1 MKKQRKRI
9 YTALLCT
16 CFLFS
21 TASVPVSAAET
32 EQEEE
37 MTTLSSRSGGT
48 EVSTKEALTSALVD
62 SNISKIT
69 LEKDIDIN
77 DALTVNRA
85 VKLDLNG
92 FVLRMTGE
100 DSVIKVGQGGELTIA
115 DSNKDKTHKF
125 AQNTAGL
132 SAGLWEL
139 VDDSSTTSKTV
150 NGGIITGGKAQK
162 GGGVYV
168 APGGKLHMTGGSIV
182 GCQASKDGGGVYLD
196 DDSQTDASSE
206 FTMTDSSIIG
216 CTASGHGGGVAVN
229 PACKFTMDN
238 DSEIR
243 SCTAR
248 LGGGVY
254 TNNSDTNRKGVFTL
268 RNGAI
273 LSCTADTSGFLFS
286 QGGGVYN
293 SGAFIMEGGTIK
305 GCTAIKERP
314 TGGVLNRREF
324 TMSGGMIG
332 ESEND
337 ESHVYNDAITAA
349 VFTISGDATIYTN
362 VANDSRL
369 NADGGKV
376 FGEVTNAV
384 KNWSSAVIAGTEGV
398 AGSTEFKGK
407 VTNNCI
413 IEKGQFTGDV
423 TNDGGGT
430 IKGGVF
436 TGSVT
441 NNLGTILGGDFS
453 KASLSGE
460 LVITFDPNNG
470 GNSSKQKVDWS
481 KEGTPLEVP
490 TTEPTKEGHTFEGWY
505 YDNNGVNTKW
515 DFKTDRARY
524 TMTLKAKWEANTY
537 NVTVKDD
544 GNGTASADPAPAKM
558 GAEVSLTATPNSGY
572 HFKKWEVVP
581 DKVKIENNK
590 FTMPAAHVTVKA
602 IFERNTSSGGSGGG
616 GGGTTYYTLTFETNG
631 GDSIQAIRAA
641 RGKTLDL
648 SAYTP
653 MRDGYDFGGWYAD
666 KDLTQRITEIKL
678 SGSKTVY
685 ADWKKREPDEP
696 DAVKN
701 PFADVNA
708 GDWFYRDVLFSYEK
722 GLMSGM
728 DAAAFAPYANTT
740 RAQIAVIFY
749 RMEGS
754 PAVEGENSFTD
765 VVRGS
770 GTAWFYDA
778 VTWAQQNGIMGGYD
792 NSSFAPNDPITREQ
806 LAAIFYRY
814 AQYKSYDTTQGGMAI
829 REFGDYESISDYA
842 MGAMAWAVNTGLV
855 KGDSNLLYPN
865 GTATRAEIAAMLHRF
880 VENGMK

>member
-37 MTTLSSRSGGT
+37 MTTLSSRSGEA
-48 EVSTKEALTSALVD
+48 EVSTAADLTSALRD
-62 SNISKIT
+62 ST
-69 LEKDIDIN
+69 KDTVKLTADIIIDTT
-77 DALTVNRA
+77 LTVNRA
-85 VKLDLNG
+85 VTLDLNG
-92 FVLRMTGE
+92 FVLQRTGE
-100 DSVIKVGQGGELTIA
+100 GSVIKVEQGGELTIA
-115 DSNKDKTHKF
+115 DSNKNTAHKF

-139 VDDSSTTSKTV
+139 VSDDSTTSKTV
-150 NGGIITGGKAQK
+150 SGGIITGGKAQK

-168 APGGKLHMTGGSIV
+168 APGGKLNMTGGSIV
-182 GCQASKDGGGVYLD
+182 GCQARYGGGVYLD
-196 DDSQTDASSE
+196 NNDQTGEPSE
-206 FTMTDSSIIG
+206 FTMTSSRIIG
-216 CTASGHGGGVAVN
+216 CTASEQGGGVVVD
-229 PACKFTMDN
+229 PACTFTMDN

-254 TNNSDTNRKGVFTL
+254 TNNSDTNGKGVFTL

-293 SGAFIMEGGTIK
+293 LGAFIMKSGTIK

-332 ESEND
+332 KEDKTD
-337 ESHVYNDAITAA
+337 ESHVYNDATEAA
-349 VFTISGDATIYTN
+349 VLTISGAAKIYTN

-369 NADGGKV
+369 NAYGGEIS
-376 FGEVTNAV
+376 GDVTNAV
-384 KNWSSAVIAGTEGV
+384 ASRYAVITGTEEA
-398 AGSTEFKGK
+398 AGSTEFSGA
-407 VTNNCI
+407 VINN
-413 IEKGQFTGDV
+413 KA
-423 TNDGGGT
+423 GT
-430 IKGGVF
+430 IAGGVF

-441 NNLGTILGGDFS
+441 NNLGAILGGDFS
-453 KASLSGE
+453 RAKSLSGR
-460 LVITFDPNNG
+460 LVITFDPNNEG
-470 GNSSKQKVDWS
+470 DSSRQEVDWS
-481 KEGTPLEVP
+481 KDGAPLIVP
-490 TTEPTKEGHTFEGWY
+490 TPEPTKEGHTFEGWY

-515 DFKTDRARY
+515 NFETDKARY
-524 TMTLKAKWEANTY
+524 TMTLTAQWKANTY
-537 NVTVKDD
+537 TVTVEND
-544 GNGTASADPAPAKM
+544 GNGTASADPASAKM
-558 GAEVSLTATPNSGY
+558 GAEVSLTAMPNSGY

-581 DKVKIENNK
+581 DKVKIEDNK
-590 FTMPAAHVTVKA
+590 FTMPADDVTVKA
-602 IFERNTSSGGSGGG
+602 IFERNASSGGSGGG

-631 GDSIQAIRAA
+631 GGSMQAIRAA

-685 ADWKKREPDEP
+685 ADWKKREP

-778 VTWAQQNGIMGGYD
+778 VTWAQKNGIMGGYS

-814 AQYKSYDTTQGGMAI
+814 AQYKGYDTTQGGMAI
-829 REFGDYESISDYA
+829 REFDDYESISDYA

-855 KGDSNLLYPN
+855 KGDSNLLYPK
-865 GTATRAEIAAMLHRF
+865 GTATRAELAALFHRF
-880 VENGMK
+880 AENGMK

>member
-32 EQEEE
+32 EQEE
-37 MTTLSSRSGGT
+37 MTTLSNRSGEA
-48 EVSTKEALTSALVD
+48 EVSTAADLTSALGD

-69 LEKDIDIN
+69 LEQDIPISDT
-77 DALTVNRA
+77 LTVNRA
-85 VKLDLNG
+85 VTLDLNG
-92 FVLRMTGE
+92 FVLQRTGE
-100 DSVIKVGQGGELTIA
+100 GSVIKVEQGGELTIA
-115 DSNKDKTHKF
+115 DSNKNTAHKF
-125 AQNTAGL
+125 AQNTN
-132 SAGLWEL
+132 GLWEL
-139 VDDSSTTSKTV
+139 VDGSSTSSKTV
-150 NGGIITGGKAQK
+150 NGGIITGGKAQN

-182 GCQASKDGGGVYLD
+182 GCQAKDGGGVYLD

-216 CTASGHGGGVAVN
+216 CTASGYGGGVAVN

-254 TNNSDTNRKGVFTL
+254 TDNSDANGPGVFTL

-273 LSCTADTSGFLFS
+273 LSCTANPSDYLFS

-293 SGAFIMEGGTIK
+293 LGAFIMKSGTIK

-332 ESEND
+332 KEDKTD
-337 ESHVYNDAITAA
+337 ESHVYNDATEAA
-349 VFTISGDATIYTN
+349 VLTISGDAKIYTN

-369 NADGGKV
+369 NAYGGEI
-376 FGEVTNAV
+376 FGDVTNAV
-384 KNWSSAVIAGTEGV
+384 ASRYAVITGTEEA
-398 AGSTEFKGK
+398 AGSTEFSGA
-407 VTNNCI
+407 VINN
-413 IEKGQFTGDV
+413 KA
-423 TNDGGGT
+423 GT
-430 IKGGVF
+430 IAGGVF

-453 KASLSGE
+453 QAEPLNGQ
-460 LVITFDPNNG
+460 LAITFDPNNG
-470 GNSSKQKVDWS
+470 DKSSRQEVVWS
-481 KEGTPLEVP
+481 KGGAKLLVP
-490 TTEPTKEGHTFEGWY
+490 TPEPTKEGHTFEGWC
-505 YDNNGVNTKW
+505 YDNNGVNTEW
-515 DFKTDRARY
+515 DFETDKARY
-524 TMTLKAKWEANTY
+524 TMTLTAKW
-537 NVTVKDD
+537 
-544 GNGTASADPAPAKM
+544 
-558 GAEVSLTATPNSGY
+558 
-572 HFKKWEVVP
+572 
-581 DKVKIENNK
+581 
-590 FTMPAAHVTVKA
+590 KA
-602 IFERNTSSGGSGGG
+602 NTSSSGGGG

-631 GDSIQAIRAA
+631 GGSMQAIRAA

-685 ADWKKREPDEP
+685 ADWKKREPNEP

-778 VTWAQQNGIMGGYD
+778 VTWAQQNGIMGGYG

-814 AQYKSYDTTQGGMAI
+814 AQYKGYDTTQGGMAI
-829 REFGDYESISDYA
+829 REFDDYESISDYA

-855 KGDSNLLYPN
+855 KGDSNLLYPK
-865 GTATRAEIAAMLHRF
+865 GTATRAEIAALFHRF
-880 VENGMK
+880 AENGMK

>member
-21 TASVPVSAAET
+21 TASVPVLAAET

-37 MTTLSSRSGGT
+37 MTTLSNRSG
-48 EVSTKEALTSALVD
+48 EAKVSTPEDLASALRD
-62 SNISKIT
+62 STKDT
-69 LEKDIDIN
+69 VKLTADIDIS

-85 VKLDLNG
+85 VTLDLNG
-92 FVLRMTGE
+92 FVLRMTSN

-115 DSNKDKTHKF
+115 DSNKNTAHKF
-125 AQNTAGL
+125 AQNTN
-132 SAGLWEL
+132 GLWEL
-139 VDDSSTTSKTV
+139 VDGSSTSSKTV
-150 NGGIITGGKAQK
+150 NGGIITGGNAQK

-182 GCQASKDGGGVYLD
+182 GCQAKDGGGVYLD

-206 FTMTDSSIIG
+206 FTMTDSRIIG

-229 PACKFTMDN
+229 PKCTFTMDN

-254 TNNSDTNRKGVFTL
+254 TNNNGTNGPGVFTL

-273 LSCTADTSGFLFS
+273 LSCTADTLGFMS
-286 QGGGVYN
+286 SWGGGVYN

-305 GCTAIKERP
+305 GCTAKKGSS
-314 TGGVLNRREF
+314 GGVLNRREF
-324 TMSGGMIG
+324 TMRGGRIG
-332 ESEND
+332 EDKTD
-337 ESHVYNDAITAA
+337 ESHVYNAADTAA
-349 VFTISGDATIYTN
+349 VFTISGTAKIYTN

-369 NADGGKV
+369 NADGGEI
-376 FGEVTNAV
+376 FGDVTNAV
-384 KNWSSAVIAGTEGV
+384 DSEYGAVIAGTEG
-398 AGSTEFKGK
+398 AADSTKFSGA
-407 VTNNCI
+407 VTNN
-413 IEKGQFTGDV
+413 ETG
-423 TNDGGGT
+423 TIAGGT
-430 IKGGVF
+430 F
-436 TGSVT
+436 THTVT
-441 NNLGTILGGDFS
+441 NNVNTVTNNVGTILGGDFS
-453 KASLSGE
+453 KATLIGK
-460 LVITFDPNNG
+460 LAITFEPNNG
-470 GNSSKQKVDWS
+470 DNMQVNWE
-481 KEGTPLEVP
+481 KEGVLLIAP
-490 TTEPTKEGHTFEGWY
+490 TTEPTKEGHTFEGWC
-505 YDNNGVNTKW
+505 YDNNGENTKW
-515 DFKTDRARY
+515 DFETDRAKY
-524 TMTLKAKWEANTY
+524 TMTLKAQW
-537 NVTVKDD
+537 
-544 GNGTASADPAPAKM
+544 
-558 GAEVSLTATPNSGY
+558 
-572 HFKKWEVVP
+572 
-581 DKVKIENNK
+581 
-590 FTMPAAHVTVKA
+590 KA
-602 IFERNTSSGGSGGG
+602 NTSSSGGGG

-631 GDSIQAIRAA
+631 GGSMQAIRAA

-685 ADWKKREPDEP
+685 ADWKKREP

-754 PAVEGENSFTD
+754 PAVEGENSFAD

-814 AQYKSYDTTQGGMAI
+814 AQYKGYDTTQGGMAI

-842 MGAMAWAVNTGLV
+842 MSAMAWAVNTGLV

>member
-37 MTTLSSRSGGT
+37 MTTLSSRSGGA
-48 EVSTKEALTSALVD
+48 EVSTPEDLASALGD
-62 SNISKIT
+62 ST
-69 LEKDIDIN
+69 KDTVKLTADIIIDTT
-77 DALTVNRA
+77 LTVNRA
-85 VKLDLNG
+85 VTLDLNG
-92 FVLRMTGE
+92 FVLRMTKEG
-100 DSVIKVGQGGELTIA
+100 SVIKVEQGGNLTIA
-115 DSNKDKTHKF
+115 DSDTDKAHKF
-125 AQNTAGL
+125 VQSTG
-132 SAGLWEL
+132 GLWVL
-139 VDDSSTTSKTV
+139 VDDSSKTV
-150 NGGIITGGKAQK
+150 YGGIITGGNAQK

-168 APGGKLHMTGGSIV
+168 APGGKLNMTGGSIV
-182 GCQASKDGGGVYLD
+182 GCQAKFGGGVYLD
-196 DDSQTDASSE
+196 NNDQTGEPSE
-206 FTMTDSSIIG
+206 FTMTSSRIIG
-216 CTASGHGGGVAVN
+216 CTASDTGGGVAVN
-229 PACKFTMDN
+229 PACTFTMN
-238 DSEIR
+238 NGSEIR

-248 LGGGVY
+248 NGGGVY
-254 TNNSDTNRKGVFTL
+254 TNTSRKNGNGVFTL

-273 LSCTADTSGFLFS
+273 LSCMVNTSEHPRS
-286 QGGGVYN
+286 RGGGVYN
-293 SGAFIMEGGTIK
+293 EGSFIMENGTIK
-305 GCTAIKERP
+305 GCTAIKERL
-314 TGGVLNRREF
+314 TGGVYNLKEF
-324 TMSGGMIG
+324 TMSGGTIG
-332 ESEND
+332 EEGKTDD
-337 ESHVYNDAITAA
+337 ESHVYNVADKTA
-349 VFTISGDATIYTN
+349 VFTISGTAKIYTN

-369 NADGGKV
+369 NADGGEI

-384 KNWSSAVIAGTEGV
+384 KNWSSAVIAGTEG
-398 AGSTEFKGK
+398 AADSTEFKGK

-413 IEKGQFTGDV
+413 IEKGQFTGEV
-423 TNDGGGT
+423 VNGGSGT
-430 IKGGVF
+430 IRGGAF
-436 TGSVT
+436 KGSVT
-441 NNLGTILGGDFS
+441 NNLGAILGGDFS
-453 KASLSGE
+453 QAEPLNGQ
-460 LVITFDPNNG
+460 LAITFEPNNG
-470 GNSSKQKVDWS
+470 DKSSKREVGWS
-481 KEGTPLEVP
+481 KDGAKLLVP
-490 TTEPTKEGHTFEGWY
+490 TPDPTKEGYTFEGWY
-505 YDNNGVNTKW
+505 YDNNGENTKW

-537 NVTVKDD
+537 NVTVEND
-544 GNGTASADPAPAKM
+544 GNGTASADAASAKM
-558 GAEVSLTATPNSGY
+558 GEEVSLTATPKSGY
-572 HFKKWEVVP
+572 HFKEWEVIS
-581 DKVKIENNK
+581 DNVKIEDNK

-602 IFERNTSSGGSGGG
+602 IFERNASSSGGGG

-631 GDSIQAIRAA
+631 GGSMQAIRAA

-685 ADWKKREPDEP
+685 ADWKKKEPNEP

-754 PAVEGENSFTD
+754 PAVEGENSFAD

-814 AQYKSYDTTQGGMAI
+814 AQYKGYDTTQGGMAI
-829 REFGDYESISDYA
+829 REFDDYESISDYA
-842 MGAMAWAVNTGLV
+842 MSAMAWAVNTGLV

-865 GTATRAEIAAMLHRF
+865 GTATRAELAALLHRF

>member
-37 MTTLSSRSGGT
+37 MTTLSSRSGEA
-48 EVSTKEALTSALVD
+48 EVSTVEDLTSALGD
-62 SNISKIT
+62 ST
-69 LEKDIDIN
+69 KDTVKLTADIIIN
-77 DALTVNRA
+77 TTLTVNRA
-85 VKLDLNG
+85 VTLDLNG
-92 FVLRMTGE
+92 FVLQRTGE
-100 DSVIKVGQGGELTIA
+100 GSVIKVEQGGNLTIA
-115 DSNKDKTHKF
+115 DSDTDKAHKF
-125 AQNTAGL
+125 AQPNG
-132 SAGLWEL
+132 GLWVL
-139 VDDSSTTSKTV
+139 VSDDSATSKTV
-150 NGGIITGGKAQK
+150 NGGIITGGKAKK

-182 GCQASKDGGGVYLD
+182 GCQASHGGGVYLD
-196 DDSQTDASSE
+196 NNHQTGEPSE
-206 FTMTDSSIIG
+206 FTMTSSSIIG
-216 CTASGHGGGVAVN
+216 CTASDNGGGVAVN
-229 PACKFTMDN
+229 PACKFTMN
-238 DSEIR
+238 NGSVIR

-248 LGGGVY
+248 NGGGVY
-254 TNNSDTNRKGVFTL
+254 TNISRTNGNGVFTL

-273 LSCTADTSGFLFS
+273 LSCTANPSDHLRSR
-286 QGGGVYN
+286 GGGVYN
-293 SGAFIMEGGTIK
+293 EGSFIMEDGTIK

-314 TGGVLNRREF
+314 TGGVYNLREF
-324 TMSGGMIG
+324 TMSGGAIG
-332 ESEND
+332 EGEDD
-337 ESHVYNDAITAA
+337 ESHVYNAADAAA
-349 VFTISGDATIYTN
+349 VFTISDTAKIYTN
-362 VANDSRL
+362 VANNSRL
-369 NADGGKV
+369 NADGGEI
-376 FGEVTNAV
+376 FGEVKNAV
-384 KNWSSAVIAGTEGV
+384 DSRYAVITGTEGV
-398 AGSTEFKGK
+398 AGSTEFSGAVINSEAGTIAGGTFTHT
-407 VTNNCI
+407 VTNNVN
-413 IEKGQFTGDV
+413 TV
-423 TNDGGGT
+423 TKN
-430 IKGGVF
+430 V
-436 TGSVT
+436 
-441 NNLGTILGGDFS
+441 GTILGGDFS
-453 KASLSGE
+453 QATLSGQ
-460 LVITFDPNNG
+460 LAITFDPNNEG
-470 GNSSKQKVDWS
+470 DSSSRQDVVWS
-481 KEGTPLEVP
+481 KDGAPLKVP
-490 TTEPTKEGHTFEGWY
+490 TPEPTKEGHTFEGWY
-505 YDNNGVNTKW
+505 YDNNGVNKKW
-515 DFKTDRARY
+515 NFETDRAKY
-524 TMTLKAKWEANTY
+524 TMTLKAKW
-537 NVTVKDD
+537 
-544 GNGTASADPAPAKM
+544 
-558 GAEVSLTATPNSGY
+558 
-572 HFKKWEVVP
+572 
-581 DKVKIENNK
+581 
-590 FTMPAAHVTVKA
+590 KA
-602 IFERNTSSGGSGGG
+602 NTSSSGGGG

-685 ADWKKREPDEP
+685 ADWKKREP

-778 VTWAQQNGIMGGYD
+778 VTWAQKNGIMGGYS

-814 AQYKSYDTTQGGMAI
+814 AQYKGYDTTQGGMAI
-829 REFGDYESISDYA
+829 REFDDYESISDYA

-855 KGDSNLLYPN
+855 KGDSNLLYPK
-865 GTATRAEIAAMLHRF
+865 GTATRAEIAALFHRF
-880 VENGMK
+880 AENGMK

>member
-37 MTTLSSRSGGT
+37 MTTLSNRSGEA
-48 EVSTKEALTSALVD
+48 EVSTKDELASALED

-69 LEKDIDIN
+69 LEKDIDIS

-85 VKLDLNG
+85 VTLDLNG
-92 FVLRMTGE
+92 VVLRMTGE
-100 DSVIKVGQGGELTIA
+100 GSVIKVEQGGELTIA
-115 DSNKDKTHKF
+115 DSDKDKEHKF
-125 AQNTAGL
+125 AQPSGGL

-139 VDDSSTTSKTV
+139 NSNGSETV

-168 APGGKLHMTGGSIV
+168 APGGKLNMTGGSIV
-182 GCQASKDGGGVYLD
+182 GCQARYGGGVYLD
-196 DDSQTDASSE
+196 NNDQTGEPSE
-206 FTMTDSSIIG
+206 FTMTSRSIIG
-216 CTASGHGGGVAVN
+216 CTASDYGGGVAVN
-229 PACKFTMDN
+229 PKCTFTMN
-238 DSEIR
+238 NGSAVR

-254 TNNSDTNRKGVFTL
+254 TNNNGTNGPGVFTL

-273 LSCTADTSGFLFS
+273 LSCKADSW
-286 QGGGVYN
+286 GGGVYN
-293 SGAFIMEGGTIK
+293 EGSFIMEDGTIK
-305 GCTAIKERP
+305 NCTAGWDGSSS
-314 TGGVLNRREF
+314 GGVFNHREF
-324 TMSGGMIG
+324 TMSGGAIG
-332 ESEND
+332 EENKTD
-337 ESHVYNDAITAA
+337 KSHVYNNSFTSAI
-349 VFTISGDATIYTN
+349 FTISGDATIYAN

-369 NADGGKV
+369 NADGGEI
-376 FGEVTNAV
+376 FGDVTNAV
-384 KNWSSAVIAGTEGV
+384 YSEYGAVIAGTER
-398 AGSTEFKGK
+398 AADSTKFSGA
-407 VTNNCI
+407 VTNN
-413 IEKGQFTGDV
+413 ET
-423 TNDGGGT
+423 GT
-430 IKGGVF
+430 IAGGVF

-453 KASLSGE
+453 KATLNGQ
-460 LVITFDPNNG
+460 LAITFNPNNG
-470 GNSSKQKVDWS
+470 DKSSRQDVVWS
-481 KEGTPLEVP
+481 KDGATLEVP
-490 TTEPTKEGHTFEGWY
+490 TPDPTKEGYTFEGWY
-505 YDNNGVNTKW
+505 YDNNGVNTEW
-515 DFKTDRARY
+515 DFETDKARY
-524 TMTLKAKWEANTY
+524 TMTLTAQWEANTY
-537 NVTVKDD
+537 TVTVKND
-544 GNGTASADPAPAKM
+544 GNGTASAAPASAKM
-558 GAEVSLTATPNSGY
+558 GEEVSLTATPKSGY
-572 HFKKWEVVP
+572 HFKRWEVVP
-581 DKVKIENNK
+581 DKVEIENNK
-590 FTMPAAHVTVKA
+590 FTMPADDVTVKA
-602 IFERNTSSGGSGGG
+602 IFERNASSGGGG

-754 PAVEGENSFTD
+754 PAVEGENSFAD

-814 AQYKSYDTTQGGMAI
+814 AQYKGYDTTQGGMAI

-865 GTATRAEIAAMLHRF
+865 GTATRAELAAMLHRF

>member
-32 EQEEE
+32 EQEE
-37 MTTLSSRSGGT
+37 MTTLSNRSGEA
-48 EVSTKEALTSALVD
+48 EVSTAADLTSALGD

-69 LEKDIDIN
+69 LEQDIPISDT
-77 DALTVNRA
+77 LTVNRA
-85 VKLDLNG
+85 VTLDLNG
-92 FVLRMTGE
+92 FVLQRTGE
-100 DSVIKVGQGGELTIA
+100 GSVIKVEQGGELTIA
-115 DSNKDKTHKF
+115 DSNKNTAHKF
-125 AQNTAGL
+125 AQNTN
-132 SAGLWEL
+132 GLWEL
-139 VDDSSTTSKTV
+139 VDGSSTSSKTV
-150 NGGIITGGKAQK
+150 NGGIITGGKAQN

-182 GCQASKDGGGVYLD
+182 GCQAKDGGGVYLD

-254 TNNSDTNRKGVFTL
+254 TNNSGTNGPGVFTL

-273 LSCTADTSGFLFS
+273 LSCTANPSNHLFS

-332 ESEND
+332 EGEND

-430 IKGGVF
+430 IKGGTF
-436 TGSVT
+436 INNKVT
-441 NNLGTILGGDFS
+441 NNLGAILGGDFS
-453 KASLSGE
+453 QATLSGQ

-470 GNSSKQKVDWS
+470 DNSSRQEVDWS
-481 KEGTPLEVP
+481 KDGAKLSTPTP
-490 TTEPTKEGHTFEGWY
+490 EPTKEGHTFEGWY
-505 YDNNGVNTKW
+505 YDNNGVNTEW
-515 DFKTDRARY
+515 DFETDKAKY
-524 TMTLKAKWEANTY
+524 TMTLTAQWKANTY
-537 NVTVKDD
+537 TVTVEND
-544 GNGTASADPAPAKM
+544 GNGTVSADPAFAKM
-558 GAEVSLTATPNSGY
+558 GAEVRLTTMPNSGY
-572 HFKKWEVVP
+572 HFKEW
-581 DKVKIENNK
+581 KVISGDVEIEDNK
-590 FTMPAAHVTVKA
+590 FTMPADDVTVKA
-602 IFERNTSSGGSGGG
+602 IFERNASSGGSGGG

-631 GDSIQAIRAA
+631 GGSMQAIRAA

-754 PAVEGENSFTD
+754 PAVEGENSFAD
-765 VVRGS
+765 VMRGS

-778 VTWAQQNGIMGGYD
+778 VTWAQQNGIMGGYS

-814 AQYKSYDTTQGGMAI
+814 AQYKGYDTTQGGMAI

-865 GTATRAEIAAMLHRF
+865 GTATRAELAAMLHRF

>member
-32 EQEEE
+32 EQEE
-37 MTTLSSRSGGT
+37 MTTLSNRSGEA
-48 EVSTKEALTSALVD
+48 EVSTKDELTSALGD
-62 SNISKIT
+62 ST
-69 LEKDIDIN
+69 KDTVKLTADIIIDTT
-77 DALTVNRA
+77 LTVNRA
-85 VKLDLNG
+85 VTLDLNG
-92 FVLRMTGE
+92 FVLQRTGE
-100 DSVIKVGQGGELTIA
+100 GSVIKVEQGGELTIA
-115 DSNKDKTHKF
+115 DSDKNTAHKF
-125 AQNTAGL
+125 AQNTN
-132 SAGLWEL
+132 GLWEL
-139 VDDSSTTSKTV
+139 VDGSSASSKTV
-150 NGGIITGGKAQK
+150 KGGIITGGKAQK

-182 GCQASKDGGGVYLD
+182 GCQAKDGGGVYLD

-216 CTASGHGGGVAVN
+216 CTASYFGGGVAVN
-229 PACKFTMDN
+229 PACKFTMN
-238 DSEIR
+238 NGSEIR

-248 LGGGVY
+248 IGGGVY
-254 TNNSDTNRKGVFTL
+254 TNNSGTNGNGVFTL

-273 LSCTADTSGFLFS
+273 LSCTADSW
-286 QGGGVYN
+286 GGGVFN
-293 SGAFIMEGGTIK
+293 TGAFIMESGTIK

-314 TGGVLNRREF
+314 TGGVFNRREF
-324 TMSGGMIG
+324 TMSGGTIG
-332 ESEND
+332 EGEDD
-337 ESHVYNDAITAA
+337 ESHVYNAADTAA
-349 VFTISGDATIYTN
+349 VFTISGTAKIYTN
-362 VANDSRL
+362 VANDSRW
-369 NADGGKV
+369 NADGGKI
-376 FGEVTNAV
+376 FGEVKNAV
-384 KNWSSAVIAGTEGV
+384 NSRFGAVIAG
-398 AGSTEFKGK
+398 AGSTEFSGA
-407 VTNNCI
+407 VINN
-413 IEKGQFTGDV
+413 ET
-423 TNDGGGT
+423 GT
-430 IKGGVF
+430 IAGGVF

-453 KASLSGE
+453 KATLRGK
-460 LVITFDPNNG
+460 LAITFDPNNED
-470 GNSSKQKVDWS
+470 NMQVDWK
-481 KEGTPLEVP
+481 KEGVLLIAP
-490 TTEPTKEGHTFEGWY
+490 TSEPTKEGYTFEGWY

-515 DFKTDRARY
+515 NFETDKARY
-524 TMTLKAKWEANTY
+524 TMTLTAKW
-537 NVTVKDD
+537 
-544 GNGTASADPAPAKM
+544 
-558 GAEVSLTATPNSGY
+558 
-572 HFKKWEVVP
+572 
-581 DKVKIENNK
+581 
-590 FTMPAAHVTVKA
+590 KA
-602 IFERNTSSGGSGGG
+602 NTSSSGGGG

-631 GDSIQAIRAA
+631 GGSMQAIRAA

-685 ADWKKREPDEP
+685 ADWKKREPD
-696 DAVKN
+696 AVKN

-708 GDWFYRDVLFSYEK
+708 GDWFYQDVLFSYEK

-754 PAVEGENSFTD
+754 PAVEGENSFVD

-778 VTWAQQNGIMGGYD
+778 VTWAQKNGIMGGYS

-814 AQYKSYDTTQGGMAI
+814 AQYKGYDTTQGGMAI

-842 MGAMAWAVNTGLV
+842 MSAMAWAVNTGLV
-855 KGDSNLLYPN
+855 KGDSNLLYPK

>member
-16 CFLFS
+16 CFLLS

-37 MTTLSSRSGGT
+37 MTTLSSRSGEA
-48 EVSTKEALTSALVD
+48 EVSTPENLASALED
-62 SNISKIT
+62 ST
-69 LEKDIDIN
+69 KDTVKLTADIIIN
-77 DALTVNRA
+77 TTLTVNRA
-85 VKLDLNG
+85 VTLDLNG
-92 FVLRMTGE
+92 FVLRMTGN

-115 DSNKDKTHKF
+115 DSDKDKEHKF
-125 AQNTAGL
+125 AQPSGGL

-139 VDDSSTTSKTV
+139 NSNGSETV
-150 NGGIITGGKAQK
+150 NGGIITGGNAQK

-182 GCQASKDGGGVYLD
+182 GCQAGHGGGVYLD
-196 DDSQTDASSE
+196 NNDQPGNFSE
-206 FTMTDSSIIG
+206 FTMTSSSIIG
-216 CTASGHGGGVAVN
+216 CTASDTGGGVTVN
-229 PACKFTMDN
+229 PKCTFTMN
-238 DSEIR
+238 NGSEIR

-254 TNNSDTNRKGVFTL
+254 TNNSGTNGNGVFTL

-273 LSCTADTSGFLFS
+273 LSCKADTLGFMS
-286 QGGGVYN
+286 SWGGGVYN

-305 GCTAIKERP
+305 GCTAKKGSS
-314 TGGVLNRREF
+314 GGVLNRREF
-324 TMSGGMIG
+324 TMRGGRIG
-332 ESEND
+332 EDKTD
-337 ESHVYNDAITAA
+337 ESHVYNAADTAA
-349 VFTISGDATIYTN
+349 VFTISGTAKIYTN

-369 NADGGKV
+369 NADGGEI
-376 FGEVTNAV
+376 FGDVTNAV
-384 KNWSSAVIAGTEGV
+384 DSEYGAVIAGTEE
-398 AGSTEFKGK
+398 AADSTKFSGA
-407 VTNNCI
+407 VTNN
-413 IEKGQFTGDV
+413 ETG
-423 TNDGGGT
+423 TIAGGT
-430 IKGGVF
+430 F
-436 TGSVT
+436 THTVT
-441 NNLGTILGGDFS
+441 NNVNTVTNNGGTILGGDFS
-453 KASLSGE
+453 KASLSGQ
-460 LVITFDPNNG
+460 LVITFEPNNG
-470 GNSSKQKVDWS
+470 GISSKRKVNWS
-481 KEGTPLEVP
+481 TDGATLLVP
-490 TTEPTKEGHTFEGWY
+490 TPEPTKEGHTFEGWY
-505 YDNNGVNTKW
+505 YDNNGKNTKW
-515 DFKTDRARY
+515 DFDKDKAKY
-524 TMTLKAKWEANTY
+524 TMTLTAQWKA
-537 NVTVKDD
+537 
-544 GNGTASADPAPAKM
+544 
-558 GAEVSLTATPNSGY
+558 
-572 HFKKWEVVP
+572 
-581 DKVKIENNK
+581 
-590 FTMPAAHVTVKA
+590 
-602 IFERNTSSGGSGGG
+602 NTSSSGGGG

-631 GDSIQAIRAA
+631 GGSMQAIRAA

-685 ADWKKREPDEP
+685 ADWKKREPD
-696 DAVKN
+696 AVKN

-708 GDWFYRDVLFSYEK
+708 GDWFYQDVLFSYEK

-754 PAVEGENSFTD
+754 PAVEGENSFAD

-814 AQYKSYDTTQGGMAI
+814 AQYKGYDTTQGGMAI

>member
-16 CFLFS
+16 CFLLS

-37 MTTLSSRSGGT
+37 MTTLSSRSGEA

-85 VKLDLNG
+85 VTLDLNG
-92 FVLRMTGE
+92 VVLRMTGN
-100 DSVIKVGQGGELTIA
+100 DSVIKVEQGGNLTIA
-115 DSNKDKTHKF
+115 DSNKNTAHIF
-125 AQNTAGL
+125 AQPSGGL

-139 VDDSSTTSKTV
+139 NSNGSETV
-150 NGGIITGGKAQK
+150 KGGIITGGNAQK

-182 GCQASKDGGGVYLD
+182 GCQAGHGGGVYLD
-196 DDSQTDASSE
+196 NNDQTGEPSK

-216 CTASGHGGGVAVN
+216 CTASDTGGGVTVN
-229 PACKFTMDN
+229 PKCTFTMNN

-254 TNNSDTNRKGVFTL
+254 TNNSGTNGNGVFTL

-273 LSCTADTSGFLFS
+273 LSCKADTLGFMS
-286 QGGGVYN
+286 SWGGGVYN

-305 GCTAIKERP
+305 GCTAKKGSS
-314 TGGVLNRREF
+314 GGVLNRREF
-324 TMSGGMIG
+324 TMRGGRIG
-332 ESEND
+332 EDKTD
-337 ESHVYNDAITAA
+337 ESHVYNAADTAA
-349 VFTISGDATIYTN
+349 VFTISGTAKIYTN

-369 NADGGKV
+369 NADGGEI
-376 FGEVTNAV
+376 FGDVTNAV
-384 KNWSSAVIAGTEGV
+384 DSEYGAVIAGTEEA
-398 AGSTEFKGK
+398 AGSTEFSGA
-407 VTNNCI
+407 VINN
-413 IEKGQFTGDV
+413 EA
-423 TNDGGGT
+423 GT
-430 IKGGVF
+430 IAGGVF

-441 NNLGTILGGDFS
+441 NNLGAILGGDFS
-453 KASLSGE
+453 RAKSLSGK

-470 GNSSKQKVDWS
+470 DNMQVDWK
-481 KEGTPLEVP
+481 KEGVLLKAP
-490 TTEPTKEGHTFEGWY
+490 TSEPTKEGYTFEGWY

-515 DFKTDRARY
+515 NFETDKARY
-524 TMTLKAKWEANTY
+524 TMTLTAKW
-537 NVTVKDD
+537 
-544 GNGTASADPAPAKM
+544 
-558 GAEVSLTATPNSGY
+558 
-572 HFKKWEVVP
+572 
-581 DKVKIENNK
+581 
-590 FTMPAAHVTVKA
+590 KA
-602 IFERNTSSGGSGGG
+602 NTSSSGGGG

-685 ADWKKREPDEP
+685 ADWKKREPD
-696 DAVKN
+696 AVKN

-754 PAVEGENSFTD
+754 PAVEGENSFAD

-814 AQYKSYDTTQGGMAI
+814 AQYKGYDTTQGGMAI

-842 MGAMAWAVNTGLV
+842 MSAMAWAVNTGLV

-865 GTATRAEIAAMLHRF
+865 GTATRAEIAALLHRF

>member
-32 EQEEE
+32 EQGE
-37 MTTLSSRSGGT
+37 MITLSNRSGEA
-48 EVSTKEALTSALVD
+48 EVSMKDALTSALGD

-69 LEKDIDIN
+69 LKQDIAISDT
-77 DALTVNRA
+77 LTVNRA
-85 VKLDLNG
+85 VTLDLNG
-92 FVLRMTGE
+92 FVLRMTKEG
-100 DSVIKVGQGGELTIA
+100 SVIKVEQGGELTIA
-115 DSNKDKTHKF
+115 DSDTDKAHKF
-125 AQNTAGL
+125 VQSTG
-132 SAGLWEL
+132 GLWVL
-139 VDDSSTTSKTV
+139 VDDSSKTV
-150 NGGIITGGKAQK
+150 YGGIITGGNAQK

-168 APGGKLHMTGGSIV
+168 APGGKLNMTGGSIV
-182 GCQASKDGGGVYLD
+182 GCQAKFGGGVYLD
-196 DDSQTDASSE
+196 NNDQTGEPSE
-206 FTMTDSSIIG
+206 FTMTSSRIIG
-216 CTASGHGGGVAVN
+216 CTASDNGGGVAVN
-229 PACKFTMDN
+229 PACTFTMN
-238 DSEIR
+238 NGSEIR

-254 TNNSDTNRKGVFTL
+254 TNNSDTNGKGVFTL

-293 SGAFIMEGGTIK
+293 LGAFIMKSGTIK

-332 ESEND
+332 KEDKTD
-337 ESHVYNDAITAA
+337 ESHVYNDATEAA
-349 VFTISGDATIYTN
+349 VLTISGAATIYTN
-362 VANDSRL
+362 VANNSRL
-369 NADGGKV
+369 NAYGGEIS
-376 FGEVTNAV
+376 GEVKNAV
-384 KNWSSAVIAGTEGV
+384 DSRYAVITGTEEA
-398 AGSTEFKGK
+398 AGSTEFSGA
-407 VTNNCI
+407 VINS
-413 IEKGQFTGDV
+413 EA
-423 TNDGGGT
+423 GT
-430 IKGGVF
+430 IAGGVF

-441 NNLGTILGGDFS
+441 NNLGAILGGDFS
-453 KASLSGE
+453 QAKSLSGR
-460 LVITFDPNNG
+460 LVITFDPNNEG
-470 GNSSKQKVDWS
+470 DSSRQEVDWK
-481 KEGTPLEVP
+481 KEGTPLAVP

-505 YDNNGVNTKW
+505 YDNNGENRKW
-515 DFKTDRARY
+515 DFETDRAKY
-524 TMTLKAKWEANTY
+524 TMRLTAQWKANTY
-537 NVTVKDD
+537 NVKVEND
-544 GNGTASADPAPAKM
+544 GNGTASADPASAKM
-558 GAEVSLTATPNSGY
+558 GDEVRLTTMPNSGY
-572 HFKKWEVVP
+572 HFKEWEVVSG
-581 DKVKIENNK
+581 DVEIENNK
-590 FTMPAAHVTVKA
+590 FTMPADDVTVKA
-602 IFERNTSSGGSGGG
+602 IFERNASSGGGG

-631 GDSIQAIRAA
+631 GDSMQAIRAA

-666 KDLTQRITEIKL
+666 AALTQRITEIKL

-685 ADWKKREPDEP
+685 ADWKKREP

-765 VVRGS
+765 VVRDS

-778 VTWAQQNGIMGGYD
+778 VTWAQQNGIMGGYG

-814 AQYKSYDTTQGGMAI
+814 AQYKGYDTTQGGMAI
-829 REFGDYESISDYA
+829 REFDDYESISDYA

-855 KGDSNLLYPN
+855 KGDSNLLYPK
-865 GTATRAEIAAMLHRF
+865 GTATRAELAALFHRF
-880 VENGMK
+880 AENGMK

>member
-37 MTTLSSRSGGT
+37 MTTLSSRSGEA
-48 EVSTKEALTSALVD
+48 EVSKEDALTSALGD
-62 SNISKIT
+62 ST
-69 LEKDIDIN
+69 KDTVKLTADIIIN
-77 DALTVNRA
+77 TTLTVNRA
-85 VKLDLNG
+85 VTLDLNG
-92 FVLRMTGE
+92 FVLQRTGE
-100 DSVIKVGQGGELTIA
+100 GSVIKVEQDGNLTIA
-115 DSNKDKTHKF
+115 DSNKNTEHKF
-125 AQNTAGL
+125 AQPSG
-132 SAGLWEL
+132 GLWVL
-139 VDDSSTTSKTV
+139 VDDGIKTV
-150 NGGIITGGKAQK
+150 NGGIITGGKAKK

-168 APGGKLHMTGGSIV
+168 APGGKLNMTGGSIV
-182 GCQASKDGGGVYLD
+182 GCQAKFGGGVYLD
-196 DDSQTDASSE
+196 NNDQTGEPSE
-206 FTMTDSSIIG
+206 FTMTSSRIIG
-216 CTASGHGGGVAVN
+216 CTASDNGGGVAVN
-229 PACKFTMDN
+229 PACTFTMN
-238 DSEIR
+238 NGSEIR

-248 LGGGVY
+248 NGGGVY
-254 TNNSDTNRKGVFTL
+254 TNTSRKNGNGVFTL

-273 LSCTADTSGFLFS
+273 LSCMVNTSEHPRS
-286 QGGGVYN
+286 RGGGVYN
-293 SGAFIMEGGTIK
+293 EGSFIMENGTIK
-305 GCTAIKERP
+305 GCTAIKERL
-314 TGGVLNRREF
+314 TGGVYNLKEF
-324 TMSGGMIG
+324 TMSGGTIG
-332 ESEND
+332 EEGKTDD
-337 ESHVYNDAITAA
+337 ESHVYNVADKTAA
-349 VFTISGDATIYTN
+349 FTISGTAKIYTN

-369 NADGGKV
+369 NADGGEI

-384 KNWSSAVIAGTEGV
+384 KNWSSAVIAGTEG
-398 AGSTEFKGK
+398 AADSTEFKGK

-413 IEKGQFTGDV
+413 IEKGQFTGEV
-423 TNDGGGT
+423 VNGGSGT
-430 IKGGVF
+430 IRGGAF
-436 TGSVT
+436 KGSVT
-441 NNLGTILGGDFS
+441 NNLGAILGGDFS
-453 KASLSGE
+453 QATLSGE
-460 LVITFDPNNG
+460 LAITFDPDNG
-470 GNSSKQKVDWS
+470 EEPDTQKVDWS
-481 KEGTPLEVP
+481 HGGATLTAPS
-490 TTEPTKEGHTFEGWY
+490 EPTKEEHTFEGWY
-505 YDNNGVNTKW
+505 YDNNGENTEW
-515 DFKTDRARY
+515 NFETDRAKY
-524 TMTLKAKWEANTY
+524 TMTLTAQWKANTY
-537 NVTVKDD
+537 TVTVKDD
-544 GNGTASADPAPAKM
+544 GNGTALADPASAKM
-558 GAEVSLTATPNSGY
+558 GAEVRLTAMPNSGY
-572 HFKKWEVVP
+572 HFKEWEVIP
-581 DKVKIENNK
+581 DKVKIEDNK

-602 IFERNTSSGGSGGG
+602 IFERNTSSGSGGGG

-631 GDSIQAIRAA
+631 GGSMQAIRAA

-685 ADWKKREPDEP
+685 ADWKKREPD
-696 DAVKN
+696 AVKN

-708 GDWFYRDVLFSYEK
+708 GDWFYQDVLFSYEK

-728 DAAAFAPYANTT
+728 DAAVFAPYANTT

-778 VTWAQQNGIMGGYD
+778 VTWAQQNGIMGGYG

-814 AQYKSYDTTQGGMAI
+814 AQYKGYDTTQGGMAI
-829 REFGDYESISDYA
+829 REFDDYESISDYA

-855 KGDSNLLYPN
+855 KGDSNLLYPK
-865 GTATRAEIAAMLHRF
+865 GTATRVEIAALFHRF
-880 VENGMK
+880 AENGMK

>member
-37 MTTLSSRSGGT
+37 MTTLSSRSGEA
-48 EVSTKEALTSALVD
+48 EVSKEDELTSALGD

-69 LEKDIDIN
+69 LKQDIVISDT
-77 DALTVNRA
+77 LTVNRA
-85 VKLDLNG
+85 VTLDLNG
-92 FVLRMTGE
+92 FVLRMTE
-100 DSVIKVGQGGELTIA
+100 KDSVIKVEQGGNLTIA
-115 DSNKDKTHKF
+115 DSDKTKAHKF
-125 AQNTAGL
+125 AQNTN
-132 SAGLWEL
+132 GLWEL
-139 VDDSSTTSKTV
+139 VDGSSTSSKTV
-150 NGGIITGGKAQK
+150 NGGIITGGKAKK

-168 APGGKLHMTGGSIV
+168 APGGKLNMTGGSIV
-182 GCQASKDGGGVYLD
+182 GCQARDGGGVYLD
-196 DDSQTDASSE
+196 NNDQTGGFSE
-206 FTMTDSSIIG
+206 FTMTDSRIIG
-216 CTASGHGGGVAVN
+216 CTASDTGGGVVVD
-229 PACKFTMDN
+229 PACTFTMDN

-254 TNNSDTNRKGVFTL
+254 TNNSDTNGKGVFTL

-293 SGAFIMEGGTIK
+293 LGAFIMKSGTIK

-332 ESEND
+332 KEDKTD
-337 ESHVYNDAITAA
+337 ESHVYNDATEAA
-349 VFTISGDATIYTN
+349 VLTISGAAKIYTN

-369 NADGGKV
+369 NAYGGEIS
-376 FGEVTNAV
+376 GDVTNAV
-384 KNWSSAVIAGTEGV
+384 ASRYAVITGTEEA
-398 AGSTEFKGK
+398 AGSTEFSGA
-407 VTNNCI
+407 VINN
-413 IEKGQFTGDV
+413 EA
-423 TNDGGGT
+423 GT
-430 IKGGVF
+430 IAGGVF

-441 NNLGTILGGDFS
+441 NNLGAILGGDFS
-453 KASLSGE
+453 RAKPLSGK
-460 LVITFDPNNG
+460 LVITFDPNNEG
-470 GNSSKQKVDWS
+470 ISSSQKVDWS
-481 KEGTPLEVP
+481 KDGATLLVP
-490 TTEPTKEGHTFEGWY
+490 TPEPTKEGHTFEGWY
-505 YDNNGVNTKW
+505 YDNNGENTKW
-515 DFKTDRARY
+515 NFETDKAKY
-524 TMTLKAKWEANTY
+524 TMTLKAKWKANTY
-537 NVTVKDD
+537 NVTVEND
-544 GNGTASADPAPAKM
+544 GNGTASADPASAKM
-558 GAEVSLTATPNSGY
+558 GEEVRLTPMPNSGY
-572 HFKKWEVVP
+572 HFKEWEVIS
-581 DKVKIENNK
+581 DNVKIEDNK

-602 IFERNTSSGGSGGG
+602 IFERNTSSGSGGGGG

-631 GDSIQAIRAA
+631 GGSMQAIRAA

-685 ADWKKREPDEP
+685 ADWKKREPNEP

-765 VVRGS
+765 VVRDS

-814 AQYKSYDTTQGGMAI
+814 AQYKGYDTTQGGMAI
-829 REFGDYESISDYA
+829 REFDDYESISDYA

-855 KGDSNLLYPN
+855 KGDSNLLYPK
-865 GTATRAEIAAMLHRF
+865 GTATRAEIAALLHRF

>member
-32 EQEEE
+32 EQEE
-37 MTTLSSRSGGT
+37 MTTLSNRSGEA
-48 EVSTKEALTSALVD
+48 EVSTAADLTSALGD

-69 LEKDIDIN
+69 LEQDIPISDT
-77 DALTVNRA
+77 LTVNRA
-85 VKLDLNG
+85 VTLDLNG
-92 FVLRMTGE
+92 FVLQRTGE
-100 DSVIKVGQGGELTIA
+100 GSVIKVEQGGELTIA
-115 DSNKDKTHKF
+115 DSNKNTAHKF
-125 AQNTAGL
+125 AQNTN
-132 SAGLWEL
+132 GLWEL
-139 VDDSSTTSKTV
+139 VDGSSTSSKTV
-150 NGGIITGGKAQK
+150 NGGIITGGKAQN

-182 GCQASKDGGGVYLD
+182 GCQAKDGGGVYLD

-216 CTASGHGGGVAVN
+216 CTASGYGGGVAVN

-254 TNNSDTNRKGVFTL
+254 TDNSDANGPGVFTL

-273 LSCTADTSGFLFS
+273 LSCTANPSDYLFS

-293 SGAFIMEGGTIK
+293 LGAFIMKSGTIK

-332 ESEND
+332 KEDKTD
-337 ESHVYNDAITAA
+337 ESHVYNDATEAA
-349 VFTISGDATIYTN
+349 VLTISGAAKIYTN

-369 NADGGKV
+369 NAYGGEIS
-376 FGEVTNAV
+376 GDVTNAV
-384 KNWSSAVIAGTEGV
+384 ASRYAVITGTEEA
-398 AGSTEFKGK
+398 AGSTEFSGA
-407 VTNNCI
+407 VINN
-413 IEKGQFTGDV
+413 KA
-423 TNDGGGT
+423 GT
-430 IKGGVF
+430 IAGGVF

-460 LVITFDPNNG
+460 LVITFDPDNG
-470 GNSSKQKVDWS
+470 EEPDTQKVDWS
-481 KEGTPLEVP
+481 HGGATLTAPS
-490 TTEPTKEGHTFEGWY
+490 EPTKEEHTFEGWY
-505 YDNNGVNTKW
+505 YDNNGENTEW
-515 DFKTDRARY
+515 NFETDRAKY
-524 TMTLKAKWEANTY
+524 TMTLTAQWKANTY
-537 NVTVKDD
+537 TVTVKDD
-544 GNGTASADPAPAKM
+544 GNGTALADPASAKM
-558 GAEVSLTATPNSGY
+558 GAEVRLTAMPNSGY
-572 HFKKWEVVP
+572 HFKEWEVIP
-581 DKVKIENNK
+581 DKVKIEDNK

-602 IFERNTSSGGSGGG
+602 IFERNTSSGSGGGG

-631 GDSIQAIRAA
+631 GDSMQAIRAA

-666 KDLTQRITEIKL
+666 KALTQRITEIKL

-685 ADWKKREPDEP
+685 ADWKKREPNEP

-728 DAAAFAPYANTT
+728 DTAVFAPYANTT

-765 VVRGS
+765 VVRDS

-778 VTWAQQNGIMGGYD
+778 VTWAQKNGIMGGYG

-814 AQYKSYDTTQGGMAI
+814 AQYKGYDTTQGGMAI
-829 REFGDYESISDYA
+829 REFDDYESISDYA

-855 KGDSNLLYPN
+855 KGDSNLLYPK
-865 GTATRAEIAAMLHRF
+865 GTATRAEIAALFHRF
-880 VENGMK
+880 AENGMK

>member
-32 EQEEE
+32 EQEE
-37 MTTLSSRSGGT
+37 MITLSNRSGEA
-48 EVSTKEALTSALVD
+48 EVSTKDALTSALGD

-69 LEKDIDIN
+69 LKQDIAIS

-85 VKLDLNG
+85 VTLDLNG
-92 FVLRMTGE
+92 FVLRMTKEG
-100 DSVIKVGQGGELTIA
+100 SVIKVEQGGELTIA
-115 DSNKDKTHKF
+115 DSDTDKAHKF
-125 AQNTAGL
+125 VQSTG
-132 SAGLWEL
+132 GLWVL
-139 VDDSSTTSKTV
+139 VDDSSKTV
-150 NGGIITGGKAQK
+150 YGGIITGGNAQK

-168 APGGKLHMTGGSIV
+168 APGGKLNMTGGSIV
-182 GCQASKDGGGVYLD
+182 GCQAKFGGGVYLD
-196 DDSQTDASSE
+196 NNDQTGEPSE
-206 FTMTDSSIIG
+206 FTMTSSRIIG
-216 CTASGHGGGVAVN
+216 CTASDNGGGVAVN
-229 PACKFTMDN
+229 PACTFTMN
-238 DSEIR
+238 NGSEIR

-248 LGGGVY
+248 NGGGVY
-254 TNNSDTNRKGVFTL
+254 TNTSRKNGNGVFTL

-273 LSCTADTSGFLFS
+273 LSCTADTSGHLS
-286 QGGGVYN
+286 SRGGGVYN
-293 SGAFIMEGGTIK
+293 EGSFIMENGTIK
-305 GCTAIKERP
+305 GCTAIKMKERP
-314 TGGVLNRREF
+314 TGGVYNLKEF
-324 TMSGGMIG
+324 TMRGGTIG
-332 ESEND
+332 EEGENEND
-337 ESHVYNDAITAA
+337 ESHVYNAADTAA
-349 VFTISGDATIYTN
+349 VFTVSGTAKIYTN
-362 VANDSRL
+362 VYNDSRL
-369 NADGGKV
+369 NADGGEI

-384 KNWSSAVIAGTEGV
+384 KNWSSAVIAGTEGA

-413 IEKGQFTGDV
+413 IEKGQFTGEV
-423 TNDGGGT
+423 MNDGGGT
-430 IKGGVF
+430 IKGGTF

-441 NNLGTILGGDFS
+441 NNLGAILGGDFS
-453 KASLSGE
+453 QAESLSGK

-470 GNSSKQKVDWS
+470 DNSSRKEVYWK
-481 KEGTPLEVP
+481 KEGAPLIAP
-490 TTEPTKEGHTFEGWY
+490 IPKPTKEEHTFEGWY
-505 YDNNGVNTKW
+505 YDNKGENRKW
-515 DFKTDRARY
+515 DFETDRARY
-524 TMTLKAKWEANTY
+524 TMTLTAKWKANTY
-537 NVTVKDD
+537 NVTVEND
-544 GNGTASADPAPAKM
+544 GNGTASADPASAKM
-558 GAEVSLTATPNSGY
+558 DDKVELIATPKSGY
-572 HFKKWEVVP
+572 HFKEWEVISGN
-581 DKVKIENNK
+581 VKIEDNK
-590 FTMPAAHVTVKA
+590 FTMPAENVTVKA
-602 IFERNTSSGGSGGG
+602 IFERNASSSGGG

-631 GDSIQAIRAA
+631 GGSMQAIRAA

-685 ADWKKREPDEP
+685 ADWKKREP

-778 VTWAQQNGIMGGYD
+778 VTWAQQNGIMGGYG

-814 AQYKSYDTTQGGMAI
+814 AQYKGYDTTQGGMAI
-829 REFGDYESISDYA
+829 REFDDYESISDYA

-855 KGDSNLLYPN
+855 KGDSNLLYPK
-865 GTATRAEIAAMLHRF
+865 GTATRAEIAALFHRF
-880 VENGMK
+880 AENGMK

>member
-32 EQEEE
+32 EQEE
-37 MTTLSSRSGGT
+37 MTTLSNRSGEA
-48 EVSTKEALTSALVD
+48 EVSTAADLTSALGD

-69 LEKDIDIN
+69 LEQDIPISDT
-77 DALTVNRA
+77 LTVNRA
-85 VKLDLNG
+85 VTLDLNG
-92 FVLRMTGE
+92 FVLQRTGE
-100 DSVIKVGQGGELTIA
+100 GSVIKVEQGGELTIA
-115 DSNKDKTHKF
+115 DSNKNTAHKF
-125 AQNTAGL
+125 AQNTN
-132 SAGLWEL
+132 GLWEL
-139 VDDSSTTSKTV
+139 VDGSSTSSKTV
-150 NGGIITGGKAQK
+150 NGGIITGGKAQN

-168 APGGKLHMTGGSIV
+168 APGGKLHMTEGSIV
-182 GCQASKDGGGVYLD
+182 GCQAKDGGGVYLD

-254 TNNSDTNRKGVFTL
+254 TNNSGTNGPGVFTL

-273 LSCTADTSGFLFS
+273 LSCTANPSNHLFS

-332 ESEND
+332 EGEND

-430 IKGGVF
+430 IKGGAF

-441 NNLGTILGGDFS
+441 NNLGAILGGDFS
-453 KASLSGE
+453 QAEPLNGQ
-460 LVITFDPNNG
+460 LAITFEPNNG
-470 GNSSKQKVDWS
+470 DKSSKREVGWS
-481 KEGTPLEVP
+481 KDGAKLLVP
-490 TTEPTKEGHTFEGWY
+490 TPDPTKEGYTFEGWY
-505 YDNNGVNTKW
+505 YDNNGENTKW

-537 NVTVKDD
+537 NVTVEND
-544 GNGTASADPAPAKM
+544 GNGTASADAASAKM
-558 GAEVSLTATPNSGY
+558 GEEVSLTATPKSGY
-572 HFKKWEVVP
+572 HFKEWEVIS
-581 DKVKIENNK
+581 DNVKIEDNK

-602 IFERNTSSGGSGGG
+602 IFERNASSSGGGG

-631 GDSIQAIRAA
+631 GGSMQAIRAA

-685 ADWKKREPDEP
+685 ADWKKKEPNEP

-754 PAVEGENSFTD
+754 PAVEGENSFAD

-814 AQYKSYDTTQGGMAI
+814 AQYKGYDTTQGGMAI
-829 REFGDYESISDYA
+829 REFDDYESISDYA
-842 MGAMAWAVNTGLV
+842 MSAMAWAVNTGLV

-865 GTATRAEIAAMLHRF
+865 GTATRAELAALLHRF

>member
-1 MKKQRKRI
+1 
-9 YTALLCT
+9 
-16 CFLFS
+16 
-21 TASVPVSAAET
+21 
-32 EQEEE
+32 
-37 MTTLSSRSGGT
+37 MTTLSNRSGEA
-48 EVSTKEALTSALVD
+48 EVSTKDELTSALGD
-62 SNISKIT
+62 ST
-69 LEKDIDIN
+69 KDTVKLTADIIIDTT
-77 DALTVNRA
+77 LTVNRA
-85 VKLDLNG
+85 VTLDLNG
-92 FVLRMTGE
+92 FVLQRTGE
-100 DSVIKVGQGGELTIA
+100 GSVIKVEQGGELTIA
-115 DSNKDKTHKF
+115 DSDKNTAHKF
-125 AQNTAGL
+125 AQNTN
-132 SAGLWEL
+132 GLWEL
-139 VDDSSTTSKTV
+139 VDGSSASSKTV
-150 NGGIITGGKAQK
+150 KGGIITGGKAQK

-182 GCQASKDGGGVYLD
+182 GCQAKDGGGVYLD

-216 CTASGHGGGVAVN
+216 CTASYFGGGVAVN
-229 PACKFTMDN
+229 PACKFTMN
-238 DSEIR
+238 NGSEIR

-248 LGGGVY
+248 IGGGVY
-254 TNNSDTNRKGVFTL
+254 TNNSGTNGNGVFTL

-273 LSCTADTSGFLFS
+273 LSCTADSW
-286 QGGGVYN
+286 GGGVFN
-293 SGAFIMEGGTIK
+293 TGAFIMESGTIK

-314 TGGVLNRREF
+314 TGGVFNRREF
-324 TMSGGMIG
+324 TMSGGTIG
-332 ESEND
+332 EGEDD
-337 ESHVYNDAITAA
+337 ESHVYNAADTAA
-349 VFTISGDATIYTN
+349 VFTISGTAKIYTN
-362 VANDSRL
+362 VANDSRW
-369 NADGGKV
+369 NADGGKI
-376 FGEVTNAV
+376 FGEVKNAV
-384 KNWSSAVIAGTEGV
+384 NSRFGAVIAG
-398 AGSTEFKGK
+398 AGSTEFSGA
-407 VTNNCI
+407 VINN
-413 IEKGQFTGDV
+413 ET
-423 TNDGGGT
+423 GT
-430 IKGGVF
+430 IAGGVF

-453 KASLSGE
+453 KATLRGK
-460 LVITFDPNNG
+460 LAITFDPNNED
-470 GNSSKQKVDWS
+470 NMQVDWK
-481 KEGTPLEVP
+481 KEGVLLIAP
-490 TTEPTKEGHTFEGWY
+490 TSEPTKEGYTFEGWY

-515 DFKTDRARY
+515 NFETDKARY
-524 TMTLKAKWEANTY
+524 TMTLTAKW
-537 NVTVKDD
+537 
-544 GNGTASADPAPAKM
+544 
-558 GAEVSLTATPNSGY
+558 
-572 HFKKWEVVP
+572 
-581 DKVKIENNK
+581 
-590 FTMPAAHVTVKA
+590 KA
-602 IFERNTSSGGSGGG
+602 NTSSSGGGG

-631 GDSIQAIRAA
+631 GGSMQAIRAA

-685 ADWKKREPDEP
+685 ADWKKREPD
-696 DAVKN
+696 AVKN

-708 GDWFYRDVLFSYEK
+708 GDWFYQDVLFSYEK

-754 PAVEGENSFTD
+754 PAVEGENSFVD

-778 VTWAQQNGIMGGYD
+778 VTWAQKNGIMGGYS

-814 AQYKSYDTTQGGMAI
+814 AQYKGYDTTQGGMAI

-842 MGAMAWAVNTGLV
+842 MSAMAWAVNTGLV
-855 KGDSNLLYPN
+855 KGDSNLLYPK

>member
-16 CFLFS
+16 CFLLS

-32 EQEEE
+32 EQEE
-37 MTTLSSRSGGT
+37 MTTLSNRSGEA
-48 EVSTKEALTSALVD
+48 EVSTPEDLASALGD
-62 SNISKIT
+62 ST
-69 LEKDIDIN
+69 KDTVKLTADIIIN
-77 DALTVNRA
+77 TTLTVNRA
-85 VKLDLNG
+85 VTLDLNG
-92 FVLRMTGE
+92 VVLRRTGE
-100 DSVIKVGQGGELTIA
+100 GSVIKVEQDGNLTIA
-115 DSNKDKTHKF
+115 DSNKDKEHKF
-125 AQNTAGL
+125 AQPSGGL

-139 VDDSSTTSKTV
+139 NSNGSETV

-168 APGGKLHMTGGSIV
+168 APGGKLNMTGGSIV
-182 GCQASKDGGGVYLD
+182 GCQARYGGGVYLD
-196 DDSQTDASSE
+196 NNDQTGEPSE
-206 FTMTDSSIIG
+206 FTMTSRSIIG
-216 CTASGHGGGVAVN
+216 CTASDYGGGVAVN
-229 PACKFTMDN
+229 PKCTFTMN
-238 DSEIR
+238 NGSAVR

-254 TNNSDTNRKGVFTL
+254 TNNNGTNGPGVFTL

-273 LSCTADTSGFLFS
+273 LSCKADSW
-286 QGGGVYN
+286 GGG
-293 SGAFIMEGGTIK
+293 A
-305 GCTAIKERP
+305 
-314 TGGVLNRREF
+314 
-324 TMSGGMIG
+324 IG
-332 ESEND
+332 EENKTD
-337 ESHVYNDAITAA
+337 KSHVYNNSFTSAI
-349 VFTISGDATIYTN
+349 FTISGDATIYTN

-369 NADGGKV
+369 NADGGEI
-376 FGEVTNAV
+376 FGDVTNAV
-384 KNWSSAVIAGTEGV
+384 YSEYGAVIAG
-398 AGSTEFKGK
+398 AGSTEFSGA
-407 VTNNCI
+407 VTNN
-413 IEKGQFTGDV
+413 ET
-423 TNDGGGT
+423 GT
-430 IKGGVF
+430 IAGGVF

-441 NNLGTILGGDFS
+441 NNLGMILGGDFS
-453 KASLSGE
+453 QASLSGE
-460 LVITFDPNNG
+460 LVITFDPNNEDD
-470 GNSSKQKVDWS
+470 SSRKKVVWS
-481 KEGTPLEVP
+481 KNGATLSAP

-505 YDNNGVNTKW
+505 YENKKW
-515 DFKTDRARY
+515 NFETDKAKY
-524 TMTLKAKWEANTY
+524 TMTLKAKWKANTY

-544 GNGTASADPAPAKM
+544 GNGTASAAPASARM

-581 DKVKIENNK
+581 EKVKIENNK
-590 FTMPAAHVTVKA
+590 FTMPADDVTVKA
-602 IFERNTSSGGSGGG
+602 IFERNASSGGSGG

-631 GDSIQAIRAA
+631 GDSMQAIRAA

-685 ADWKKREPDEP
+685 ADWKKREPNEP

-778 VTWAQQNGIMGGYD
+778 VTWAQQNGIMGGYG

-814 AQYKSYDTTQGGMAI
+814 AQYKGYDTTQGGMAI
-829 REFGDYESISDYA
+829 REFDDYESISDYA
-842 MGAMAWAVNTGLV
+842 MSAMAWAVNTGLV

>member
-21 TASVPVSAAET
+21 AASVPVSAAET
-32 EQEEE
+32 EQEE
-37 MTTLSSRSGGT
+37 MTTLSSRSGEA
-48 EVSTKEALTSALVD
+48 EVSTKDALTSALGD

-69 LEKDIDIN
+69 LKQDIHISDT
-77 DALTVNRA
+77 LTVNRA
-85 VKLDLNG
+85 VTLDLNG
-92 FVLRMTGE
+92 FVLRMTE
-100 DSVIKVGQGGELTIA
+100 KDSVIKVGQGGELTIA
-115 DSNKDKTHKF
+115 DSDTNKAHKF
-125 AQNTAGL
+125 AQNTD
-132 SAGLWEL
+132 GLWVL
-139 VDDSSTTSKTV
+139 VDDSSTSSKTV
-150 NGGIITGGKAQK
+150 NGGIITGGKAQN

-168 APGGKLHMTGGSIV
+168 APDGKLNMTGGSIV
-182 GCQASKDGGGVYLD
+182 GCQARYGGGVYLD
-196 DDSQTDASSE
+196 NNDQTGGFSE
-206 FTMTDSSIIG
+206 FTMTDSRIIG
-216 CTASGHGGGVAVN
+216 CTASDNGGGVAVD

-238 DSEIR
+238 GSEIR

-248 LGGGVY
+248 MGGGVY
-254 TNNSDTNRKGVFTL
+254 INGGDTNGNGVFTL

-273 LSCTADTSGFLFS
+273 LSCTADTSGFVPS
-286 QGGGVYN
+286 RGGGVFN
-293 SGAFIMEGGTIK
+293 VGAFIMESGTIK
-305 GCTAIKERP
+305 DCTSIKDDSS

-324 TMSGGMIG
+324 TMRGGTIG
-332 ESEND
+332 KEDKTD
-337 ESHVYNDAITAA
+337 ESHVYNDANTAT
-349 VFTISGDATIYTN
+349 VFTISGAARIYTN
-362 VANDSRL
+362 VANNSRL
-369 NADGGKV
+369 NADGGEI
-376 FGEVTNAV
+376 FGEVKNAV
-384 KNWSSAVIAGTEGV
+384 DSRYAVIAGTEGA

-413 IEKGQFTGDV
+413 IEKGQFTGEV
-423 TNDGGGT
+423 MNDGGGT
-430 IKGGVF
+430 IKGGTF

-441 NNLGTILGGDFS
+441 NNLGAILGGDFS
-453 KASLSGE
+453 QAESLSGK

-470 GNSSKQKVDWS
+470 DNSSRQEVYWK
-481 KEGTPLEVP
+481 KEGAPLIAP
-490 TTEPTKEGHTFEGWY
+490 IPKPTKEEHTFEGWY
-505 YDNNGVNTKW
+505 YDNKGENRKW
-515 DFKTDRARY
+515 DFETDRARY
-524 TMTLKAKWEANTY
+524 TMTLTAKWKANTY
-537 NVTVKDD
+537 NVTVEND
-544 GNGTASADPAPAKM
+544 GNGTASADPASAKM
-558 GAEVSLTATPNSGY
+558 DDKVELIATPKSGY
-572 HFKKWEVVP
+572 HFKEWEVISGN
-581 DKVKIENNK
+581 VKIEDNK
-590 FTMPAAHVTVKA
+590 FTMPAENVTVKA
-602 IFERNTSSGGSGGG
+602 IFERNASSSGGG

-631 GDSIQAIRAA
+631 GGSMQAIRAA

-685 ADWKKREPDEP
+685 ADWKKREP

-765 VVRGS
+765 VVRDS

-778 VTWAQQNGIMGGYD
+778 VTWAQQNGIMGGYG

-814 AQYKSYDTTQGGMAI
+814 AQYKGYDTTQGGMAI
-829 REFGDYESISDYA
+829 REFDDYESISDYA

-855 KGDSNLLYPN
+855 KGDSNLLYPK
-865 GTATRAEIAAMLHRF
+865 GTATRAEIAALFHRF
-880 VENGMK
+880 AENGMK

>member
-37 MTTLSSRSGGT
+37 MITLSNRSGGA
-48 EVSTKEALTSALVD
+48 EVSTKDALTSARGD

-69 LEKDIDIN
+69 LKQDIAISDT
-77 DALTVNRA
+77 LTVNRA
-85 VKLDLNG
+85 VTLDLSG
-92 FVLRMTGE
+92 FVLQRTGE
-100 DSVIKVGQGGELTIA
+100 GSVIKVEQGGELTIA
-115 DSNKDKTHKF
+115 DSNKNTAHKF
-125 AQNTAGL
+125 AQNTN
-132 SAGLWEL
+132 GLWEL
-139 VDDSSTTSKTV
+139 VDGSSTSSKTV

-168 APGGKLHMTGGSIV
+168 APGGKLNMTGGSIV
-182 GCQASKDGGGVYLD
+182 GCQAKDGGGVYLD

-254 TNNSDTNRKGVFTL
+254 TNNSGTNGPGVFTL

-273 LSCTADTSGFLFS
+273 LSCTANPSDHLFS

-337 ESHVYNDAITAA
+337 ESHVYNAADTAA
-349 VFTISGDATIYTN
+349 VFTISGTAKIYTN
-362 VANDSRL
+362 VYNDSRL
-369 NADGGKV
+369 NADGGEI

-384 KNWSSAVIAGTEGV
+384 KNWSSAVIAGTEGA

-413 IEKGQFTGDV
+413 IEKGQFTGEV
-423 TNDGGGT
+423 MNDGGGT
-430 IKGGVF
+430 IKGGTF

-441 NNLGTILGGDFS
+441 NNLGAILGGDFS
-453 KASLSGE
+453 RAKSLSGK
-460 LVITFDPNNG
+460 LVITFEPNNG
-470 GNSSKQKVDWS
+470 DNMQVDWK
-481 KEGTPLEVP
+481 KEGVLLIAP
-490 TTEPTKEGHTFEGWY
+490 TSEPTKEGYTFEGWY
-505 YDNNGVNTKW
+505 YDNNGENTKW
-515 DFKTDRARY
+515 NFETDRAKY
-524 TMTLKAKWEANTY
+524 TMTLTAQWKANTY
-537 NVTVKDD
+537 TVTVEND
-544 GNGTASADPAPAKM
+544 GNGTASADPASAKM
-558 GAEVSLTATPNSGY
+558 GAEVSLTAMPNSGY

-581 DKVKIENNK
+581 DKVKIEDNK
-590 FTMPAAHVTVKA
+590 FTMPADDVTVKA
-602 IFERNTSSGGSGGG
+602 IFERNASSGGSGGG

-631 GDSIQAIRAA
+631 GGSMQAIRAA

-685 ADWKKREPDEP
+685 ADWKKREP

-754 PAVEGENSFTD
+754 PAVEGENSFAD

-814 AQYKSYDTTQGGMAI
+814 AQYKGYDTTQGGMAI

-842 MGAMAWAVNTGLV
+842 MSAMAWAVNTGLV

>member
-37 MTTLSSRSGGT
+37 MTTLSSRSGEA
-48 EVSTKEALTSALVD
+48 EVSTKDELTSALGD
-62 SNISKIT
+62 ST
-69 LEKDIDIN
+69 KDTVKLTADIIIDTT
-77 DALTVNRA
+77 LTVNRA
-85 VKLDLNG
+85 VTLDLNG
-92 FVLRMTGE
+92 FVLRMTE
-100 DSVIKVGQGGELTIA
+100 KDSVIKVEQGGELTIA
-115 DSNKDKTHKF
+115 DSDTDTAHKF
-125 AQNTAGL
+125 DQNTAGL
-132 SAGLWEL
+132 WEL
-139 VDDSSTTSKTV
+139 NSNGSETV

-168 APGGKLHMTGGSIV
+168 APGGKLNMTGGSIV
-182 GCQASKDGGGVYLD
+182 GCQAKFGGGVYLD
-196 DDSQTDASSE
+196 NNDQTGEPSE
-206 FTMTDSSIIG
+206 FTMTSSRIIG
-216 CTASGHGGGVAVN
+216 CTASDNGGGVAVN
-229 PACKFTMDN
+229 PACTFTMN
-238 DSEIR
+238 NGSEIR

-248 LGGGVY
+248 NGGGVY
-254 TNNSDTNRKGVFTL
+254 TNTSRKNGNGVFTL

-273 LSCTADTSGFLFS
+273 LSCTADTSGHLS
-286 QGGGVYN
+286 SRGGGVYN
-293 SGAFIMEGGTIK
+293 EGSFIMENGTIK
-305 GCTAIKERP
+305 GCTAIKMKERP
-314 TGGVLNRREF
+314 TGGVYNLKEF
-324 TMSGGMIG
+324 TMRGGTIG
-332 ESEND
+332 EEGENEND
-337 ESHVYNDAITAA
+337 ESHVYNAADTAA
-349 VFTISGDATIYTN
+349 VFTISGTAKIYTN
-362 VANDSRL
+362 VYNDSRL
-369 NADGGKV
+369 NADGGEI

-384 KNWSSAVIAGTEGV
+384 KNWSSAVIAGTEGA

-413 IEKGQFTGDV
+413 IEKGQFTGEV
-423 TNDGGGT
+423 MNDGGGT
-430 IKGGVF
+430 IKGGTF

-441 NNLGTILGGDFS
+441 NNLGAILGGDFS
-453 KASLSGE
+453 QAESLSGK

-470 GNSSKQKVDWS
+470 DNSSRQEVYWK
-481 KEGTPLEVP
+481 KEGAPLIAP
-490 TTEPTKEGHTFEGWY
+490 IPKPTKEEHTFEGWY
-505 YDNNGVNTKW
+505 YDNKGENRKW
-515 DFKTDRARY
+515 DFETDRAQY
-524 TMTLKAKWEANTY
+524 TMTLTAKW
-537 NVTVKDD
+537 
-544 GNGTASADPAPAKM
+544 
-558 GAEVSLTATPNSGY
+558 
-572 HFKKWEVVP
+572 
-581 DKVKIENNK
+581 
-590 FTMPAAHVTVKA
+590 KA
-602 IFERNTSSGGSGGG
+602 NTSSSGGGG

-631 GDSIQAIRAA
+631 GDSMQAIRAA

-685 ADWKKREPDEP
+685 ADWKKKEPNEP

-765 VVRGS
+765 VVRDS

-778 VTWAQQNGIMGGYD
+778 VTWAQQNGIMGGYS

-814 AQYKSYDTTQGGMAI
+814 AQYKGYDTTQGGMAI
-829 REFGDYESISDYA
+829 REFDDYESISDYA

-855 KGDSNLLYPN
+855 KGDSNLLYPK
-865 GTATRAEIAAMLHRF
+865 GTATRAEIAALFHRF
-880 VENGMK
+880 AENGMK

>member
-32 EQEEE
+32 EQGE
-37 MTTLSSRSGGT
+37 MITLSNRSGEA
-48 EVSTKEALTSALVD
+48 EVSTKDALTSALGD

-69 LEKDIDIN
+69 LKQDIAISDT
-77 DALTVNRA
+77 LTVNRA
-85 VKLDLNG
+85 VTLDLNG
-92 FVLRMTGE
+92 FVLRMTKEG
-100 DSVIKVGQGGELTIA
+100 SVIKVEQGGELTIA
-115 DSNKDKTHKF
+115 DSDTDKAHKF
-125 AQNTAGL
+125 VQSTG
-132 SAGLWEL
+132 GLWVL
-139 VDDSSTTSKTV
+139 VDDSSKTV
-150 NGGIITGGKAQK
+150 YGGIITGGNAQK

-168 APGGKLHMTGGSIV
+168 APGGKLNMTGGSIV
-182 GCQASKDGGGVYLD
+182 GCQAKFGGGVYLD
-196 DDSQTDASSE
+196 NNDQTGEPSE
-206 FTMTDSSIIG
+206 FTMTSSRIIG
-216 CTASGHGGGVAVN
+216 CTASDNGGGVAVN
-229 PACKFTMDN
+229 PACTFTMN
-238 DSEIR
+238 NGSEIR

-248 LGGGVY
+248 NGGGVY
-254 TNNSDTNRKGVFTL
+254 TNTSRKNGNGVFTL

-273 LSCTADTSGFLFS
+273 LSCTADTSGHLS
-286 QGGGVYN
+286 SRGGGVYN
-293 SGAFIMEGGTIK
+293 EGSFIMENGTIK
-305 GCTAIKERP
+305 GCTAIKMKERP
-314 TGGVLNRREF
+314 TGGVYNLKEF
-324 TMSGGMIG
+324 TMRGGTIG
-332 ESEND
+332 EEGENEND
-337 ESHVYNDAITAA
+337 ESHVYNAADTAA
-349 VFTISGDATIYTN
+349 VFTISGTAKIYTN
-362 VANDSRL
+362 VYNDSRL
-369 NADGGKV
+369 NADGGEI

-384 KNWSSAVIAGTEGV
+384 KNWSSAVIAGTEGA

-413 IEKGQFTGDV
+413 IEKGQFTGEV
-423 TNDGGGT
+423 MNDGGGT
-430 IKGGVF
+430 IKGGTF

-441 NNLGTILGGDFS
+441 NNLGAILGGDFS
-453 KASLSGE
+453 QAESLSGK

-470 GNSSKQKVDWS
+470 DNSSRQEVYWK
-481 KEGTPLEVP
+481 KEGAPLIAP
-490 TTEPTKEGHTFEGWY
+490 IPKPTKEEHTFEGWY
-505 YDNNGVNTKW
+505 YDNKGENRKW
-515 DFKTDRARY
+515 DFETDRARY
-524 TMTLKAKWEANTY
+524 TMTLTAKWKANTY
-537 NVTVKDD
+537 NVTVEND
-544 GNGTASADPAPAKM
+544 GNGTASADPASAKM
-558 GAEVSLTATPNSGY
+558 DDKVELIATPKSGY
-572 HFKKWEVVP
+572 HFKEWEVISGN
-581 DKVKIENNK
+581 VKIEDNK
-590 FTMPAAHVTVKA
+590 FTMPAENVTVKA
-602 IFERNTSSGGSGGG
+602 IFERNASSSGGG

-666 KDLTQRITEIKL
+666 AALTQRITEIKL

-685 ADWKKREPDEP
+685 ADWKKREP

-778 VTWAQQNGIMGGYD
+778 VTWAQQNGIMGGYS

-814 AQYKSYDTTQGGMAI
+814 AQYKGYDTTQGGMAI
-829 REFGDYESISDYA
+829 REFDDYESISDYA

-855 KGDSNLLYPN
+855 KGDSNLLYPK
-865 GTATRAEIAAMLHRF
+865 GTATRAEIAALFHRF
-880 VENGMK
+880 AENGMK

>member
-32 EQEEE
+32 EQGE
-37 MTTLSSRSGGT
+37 MITLSNRSGEA
-48 EVSTKEALTSALVD
+48 EVSMKDALTSALGD

-69 LEKDIDIN
+69 LKQDIAISDT
-77 DALTVNRA
+77 LTVNRA
-85 VKLDLNG
+85 VTLDLNG
-92 FVLRMTGE
+92 FVLRMTKEG
-100 DSVIKVGQGGELTIA
+100 SVIKVEQGGELTIA
-115 DSNKDKTHKF
+115 DSDTDKAHKF
-125 AQNTAGL
+125 VQSTG
-132 SAGLWEL
+132 GLWVL
-139 VDDSSTTSKTV
+139 VDDSSKTV
-150 NGGIITGGKAQK
+150 YGGIITGGNAQK

-168 APGGKLHMTGGSIV
+168 APGGKLNMTGGSIV
-182 GCQASKDGGGVYLD
+182 GCQAKFGGGVYLD
-196 DDSQTDASSE
+196 NNDQTGEPSE
-206 FTMTDSSIIG
+206 FTMTSSRIIG
-216 CTASGHGGGVAVN
+216 CTASDNGGGVAVN
-229 PACKFTMDN
+229 PACTFTMN
-238 DSEIR
+238 NGSEIR

-248 LGGGVY
+248 NGGGVY
-254 TNNSDTNRKGVFTL
+254 TNTSRKNGNGVFTL

-273 LSCTADTSGFLFS
+273 LSCTADTSGHLS
-286 QGGGVYN
+286 SRGGGVYN
-293 SGAFIMEGGTIK
+293 EGSFIMENGTIK
-305 GCTAIKERP
+305 GCTAIKMKERP
-314 TGGVLNRREF
+314 TGGVYNLKEF
-324 TMSGGMIG
+324 TMRGGTIG
-332 ESEND
+332 EEGENEND
-337 ESHVYNDAITAA
+337 ESHVYNAADTAA
-349 VFTISGDATIYTN
+349 VFTISGTAKIYTN
-362 VANDSRL
+362 VYNDSRL
-369 NADGGKV
+369 NADGGEI

-384 KNWSSAVIAGTEGV
+384 KNWSSAVIAGTEGA

-413 IEKGQFTGDV
+413 IEKGQFTGEV
-423 TNDGGGT
+423 MNDGGGT
-430 IKGGVF
+430 IKGGTF

-441 NNLGTILGGDFS
+441 NNLGAILGGDFS
-453 KASLSGE
+453 QAESLSGK

-470 GNSSKQKVDWS
+470 DNSSRQEVYWK
-481 KEGTPLEVP
+481 KEGAPLIAP
-490 TTEPTKEGHTFEGWY
+490 IPKPTKEEHTFEGWY
-505 YDNNGVNTKW
+505 YDNKGENRKW
-515 DFKTDRARY
+515 DFETDRAQY
-524 TMTLKAKWEANTY
+524 TMTLTAKW
-537 NVTVKDD
+537 
-544 GNGTASADPAPAKM
+544 
-558 GAEVSLTATPNSGY
+558 
-572 HFKKWEVVP
+572 
-581 DKVKIENNK
+581 
-590 FTMPAAHVTVKA
+590 KA
-602 IFERNTSSGGSGGG
+602 NTSSSGGGG

-631 GDSIQAIRAA
+631 GDSMQAIRAA

-685 ADWKKREPDEP
+685 ADWKKKEPNEP

-765 VVRGS
+765 VVRDS

-778 VTWAQQNGIMGGYD
+778 VTWAQQNGIMGGYS

-814 AQYKSYDTTQGGMAI
+814 AQYKGYDTTQGGMAI
-829 REFGDYESISDYA
+829 REFDDYESISDYA
-842 MGAMAWAVNTGLV
+842 MGTMAWAVNTGLV
-855 KGDSNLLYPN
+855 KGDSNLLYPK
-865 GTATRAEIAAMLHRF
+865 GTATRAEIAALFHRF
-880 VENGMK
+880 AENGMK

>member
-32 EQEEE
+32 EQEE
-37 MTTLSSRSGGT
+37 MTTLSNRSGGT

-69 LEKDIDIN
+69 LEKDIDIS

-100 DSVIKVGQGGELTIA
+100 GSVIKVEQGGNLTIA
-115 DSNKDKTHKF
+115 DSNTATPHKF
-125 AQNTAGL
+125 AQTD
-132 SAGLWEL
+132 GLWVL
-139 VDDSSTTSKTV
+139 VIDSSATSKTV
-150 NGGIITGGKAQK
+150 NGGIITGGKAQN

-182 GCQASKDGGGVYLD
+182 GCQAGHGGGVYLD
-196 DDSQTDASSE
+196 NNDQTGEPSK
-206 FTMTDSSIIG
+206 FTMTSSRIIG

-229 PACKFTMDN
+229 PKCTFTMDN

-254 TNNSDTNRKGVFTL
+254 TNNNGTNGPGVFTL

-273 LSCTADTSGFLFS
+273 LSCTADSW
-286 QGGGVYN
+286 GGGVFN
-293 SGAFIMEGGTIK
+293 TGAFIMESGTIK

-314 TGGVLNRREF
+314 TGGVFNRREF
-324 TMSGGMIG
+324 TMSGGTIG
-332 ESEND
+332 EGEDD
-337 ESHVYNDAITAA
+337 ESHVYNAADTAA
-349 VFTISGDATIYTN
+349 VFTISGTAKIYTN
-362 VANDSRL
+362 VANDSRW
-369 NADGGKV
+369 NADGGKI
-376 FGEVTNAV
+376 FGEVKNAV
-384 KNWSSAVIAGTEGV
+384 NSRFGAVIAG
-398 AGSTEFKGK
+398 AGSTEFSGA
-407 VTNNCI
+407 VINN
-413 IEKGQFTGDV
+413 ET
-423 TNDGGGT
+423 GT
-430 IKGGVF
+430 IAGGVF

-453 KASLSGE
+453 KATLRGK
-460 LVITFDPNNG
+460 LAITFDPNNED
-470 GNSSKQKVDWS
+470 NMQVDWK
-481 KEGTPLEVP
+481 KEGVLLIAP
-490 TTEPTKEGHTFEGWY
+490 TSEPTKEGYTFEGWY

-515 DFKTDRARY
+515 NFETDKARY
-524 TMTLKAKWEANTY
+524 TMTLTAKW
-537 NVTVKDD
+537 
-544 GNGTASADPAPAKM
+544 
-558 GAEVSLTATPNSGY
+558 
-572 HFKKWEVVP
+572 
-581 DKVKIENNK
+581 
-590 FTMPAAHVTVKA
+590 KA
-602 IFERNTSSGGSGGG
+602 NTSSSGGGG

-631 GDSIQAIRAA
+631 GGSMQAIRAA

-685 ADWKKREPDEP
+685 ADWKKREPD
-696 DAVKN
+696 AVKN

-708 GDWFYRDVLFSYEK
+708 GDWFYQDVLFSYEK

-754 PAVEGENSFTD
+754 PAVEGENSFVD

-778 VTWAQQNGIMGGYD
+778 VTWAQKNGIMGGYS

-814 AQYKSYDTTQGGMAI
+814 AQYKGYDTTQGGMAI

>member
-16 CFLFS
+16 CFLLS

-37 MTTLSSRSGGT
+37 MTTLSSRSGEA
-48 EVSTKEALTSALVD
+48 EVSTKDELTSALGD
-62 SNISKIT
+62 ST
-69 LEKDIDIN
+69 KDTVKLTADIIIDTT
-77 DALTVNRA
+77 LTVNRA
-85 VKLDLNG
+85 VTLDLNG
-92 FVLRMTGE
+92 FVLRMTGN
-100 DSVIKVGQGGELTIA
+100 DSVIKVEQGDNLTIA
-115 DSNKDKTHKF
+115 DSNKNTEHKF
-125 AQNTAGL
+125 AQHD
-132 SAGLWEL
+132 GLWVLNSNGSE
-139 VDDSSTTSKTV
+139 TV
-150 NGGIITGGKAQK
+150 KGGIITGGKAQK

-182 GCQASKDGGGVYLD
+182 GCQARYGGGVYLD
-196 DDSQTDASSE
+196 NNDQTGEPSE
-206 FTMTDSSIIG
+206 FTMTSRSIIG
-216 CTASGHGGGVAVN
+216 CTASDYGGGVAVN
-229 PACKFTMDN
+229 PKCTFTMN
-238 DSEIR
+238 NGSAVR

-254 TNNSDTNRKGVFTL
+254 TNNNGTNGPGVFTL

-273 LSCTADTSGFLFS
+273 LSCKADSW
-286 QGGGVYN
+286 GGGVCN
-293 SGAFIMEGGTIK
+293 EGSFIMEDGTIK
-305 GCTAIKERP
+305 NCTAGWDGSSS
-314 TGGVLNRREF
+314 GGVFNHREF
-324 TMSGGMIG
+324 TMSGGTIG
-332 ESEND
+332 EKDKPD
-337 ESHVYNDAITAA
+337 ESHVYNNSFTSAI
-349 VFTISGDATIYTN
+349 FTISGDATIYAN
-362 VANDSRL
+362 VANDSRW
-369 NADGGKV
+369 NADGGEI
-376 FGEVTNAV
+376 FGDVTNAV
-384 KNWSSAVIAGTEGV
+384 YSEYGAVIAGAEGA
-398 AGSTEFKGK
+398 AGSTEFSGA
-407 VTNNCI
+407 VINN
-413 IEKGQFTGDV
+413 KA
-423 TNDGGGT
+423 GT
-430 IKGGVF
+430 IAGGVF

-453 KASLSGE
+453 KATLNGQ
-460 LVITFDPNNG
+460 LAITFNPNNG
-470 GNSSKQKVDWS
+470 DKSSRQDVVWS
-481 KEGTPLEVP
+481 KDGATLEVP
-490 TTEPTKEGHTFEGWY
+490 TPDPTKEGYTFEGWY
-505 YDNNGVNTKW
+505 YDNNDVNKKW
-515 DFKTDRARY
+515 DFETDRAKY
-524 TMTLKAKWEANTY
+524 TMTLKAQWKANTY
-537 NVTVKDD
+537 NVTVEND
-544 GNGTASADPAPAKM
+544 GNGTASAAPAPASM

-581 DKVKIENNK
+581 DKVKIEDNK
-590 FTMPAAHVTVKA
+590 FTMPADDVTVKA
-602 IFERNTSSGGSGGG
+602 IFERNASSGGSGGG

-631 GDSIQAIRAA
+631 GGSMQAIRAA

-685 ADWKKREPDEP
+685 ADWKKREP

-754 PAVEGENSFTD
+754 PAVEGENSFAD

-814 AQYKSYDTTQGGMAI
+814 AQYKGYDTTQGGMAI